1 MSSRLPPRAAWWRA
15 EKLAWWDTGQGCQGA
30 VSTPKI
36 LVFQGRLILGAGV
49 AELLAHCGRPPA
61 PPAPDTHT
69 PCQPCRGSAE
79 LLGCGMKGLSVWA
92 ERPVCLASPSAGPG
106 EGAVGAGA
114 PGLLPSREKM
124 GPSRNQTQGGP
135 SERPLPCTQGQP
147 HGQTRRQTG
156 QSTQRTRFQ
165 GRV

>member
-1 MSSRLPPRAAWWRA
+1 MVGRGPGWLELATGSKLVTGCDILHPKSWSSRADSSWG
-15 EKLAWWDTGQGCQGA
+15 LAWLSYLPT
-30 VSTPKI
+30 
-36 LVFQGRLILGAGV
+36 V
-49 AELLAHCGRPPA
+49 AA
-61 PPAPDTHT
+61 PPHPPDTHT

-124 GPSRNQTQGGP
+124 GPSRNRTQGGP
-135 SERPLPCTQGQP
+135 SERPPPCTQGQP

>member
-15 EKLAWWDTGQGCQGA
+15 EKLAWWDTGQRCQGA
-30 VSTPKI
+30 VPTPEI

-49 AELLAHCGRPPA
+49 AELLAHCGCPPQA
-61 PPAPDTHT
+61 PPPAPDTHT

-92 ERPVCLASPSAGPG
+92 ERPVCLASPPAGPG

-114 PGLLPSREKM
+114 PGLLPSREKR
-124 GPSRNQTQGGP
+124 GPSRNGTQGGLSEAP
-135 SERPLPCTQGQP
+135 SPHSEAAPRAGARADRGQNA
-147 HGQTRRQTG
+147 Q
-156 QSTQRTRFQ
+156 
-165 GRV
+165 